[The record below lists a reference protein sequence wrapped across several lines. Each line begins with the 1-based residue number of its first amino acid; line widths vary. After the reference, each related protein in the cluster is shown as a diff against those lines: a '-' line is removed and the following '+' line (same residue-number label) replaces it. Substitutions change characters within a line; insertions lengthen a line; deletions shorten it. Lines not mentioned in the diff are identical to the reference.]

1 MQFSDTKSDATTATS
16 SSETTSTEPAR
27 TTTTSRAS
35 CPAANNT
42 IYSVPGSDKSFLRI
56 CGIDYSGEFG
66 GDARA
71 KDIGVVITK
80 NMEDCIVNCAGY
92 PGCTGC
98 GWGIIQGDEGDEHRC
113 WLKSRLGKSH
123 VARPGW
129 DFAILQ

>member
-98 GWGIIQGDEGDEHRC
+98 GW
-113 WLKSRLGKSH
+113 
-123 VARPGW
+123 
-129 DFAILQ
+129 